1 MRKRSCKPATAILAL
16 VIFTIGWAMQAE
28 ALEPTLKWKKEFKYK
43 VKDVDLATET
53 GDVILSLE
61 NGGQI
66 ILFDK
71 DGNET
76 FHWGP
81 RIDRVAGGV
90 GISKD
95 GRYFVFY
102 SGYTEIYAE
111 KKKVPGWSDDRIH
124 FYSRQTKKELWNT
137 KNGAPYIFPDGLSLI
152 SATDR
157 FSIFNVEGR
166 KIFTNDQSLDIPS
179 FEISPDSNYFAL
191 VRGDKQPL
199 SLFRRDGTK
208 LWERGRHYS
217 VASISAG
224 ASYISTWPYSL
235 GLSYTADP
243 ENTHKGTVYDRN
255 GNKVLEGFGI
265 LSGDGSKIA
274 MLSPDKASILS
285 LPNKSTI
292 KEIPISIHDILGTGE
307 INFAVFSFNGRYLVL
322 RNGLSLQVIDL
333 VEDARKE
340 ISLPGAGRFLVLF
353 SLTRDGRNL
362 LIRDWQTIKS
372 IYYYQLY

>member
-1 MRKRSCKPATAILAL
+1 MRKKANKAITIFLAL
-16 VIFTIGWAMQAE
+16 IIFVLGPAMKAH
-28 ALEPTLKWKKEFKYK
+28 ALEPTLKWKKEFKHE
-43 VKDVDLATET
+43 VKNVDLATDT

-61 NGGQI
+61 KGGEVV
-66 ILFDK
+66 LFDK
-71 DGNET
+71 DGNER

-81 RIDRVAGGV
+81 RIDRRAGAAH
-90 GISKD
+90 ISKD

-102 SGYTEIYAE
+102 SGYTEMYAE
-111 KKKVPGWSDDRIH
+111 KKKVSGWSDDRIH

-137 KNGAPYIFPDGLSLI
+137 KNGIPYIFPDGLSLI
-152 SATDR
+152 SEYGR
-157 FSIFNVEGR
+157 FSIFNAEGR

-179 FEISPDSNYFAL
+179 FKISPDSNYFAL
-191 VRGDKQPL
+191 VRGSMQPL
-199 SLFRRDGTK
+199 TLFRRDGTK
-208 LWERGRHYS
+208 LWERGRHDS
-217 VASISAG
+217 VASITEG

-274 MLSPDKASILS
+274 MLSPDKASILN

-307 INFAVFSFNGRYLVL
+307 INFAAFSFNGRYLVL
-322 RNGLSLQVIDL
+322 RNGLSLQVVDL
-333 VEDARKE
+333 VEDTKKE
-340 ISLPGAGRFLVLF
+340 ISLPGAGRFPVLF
-353 SLTRDGRNL
+353 SLTSDGKNL